1 MSPRPD
7 SAEPLRCHPSASV
20 SEIEAVAEDLIVLV
34 EEFEF
39 AMREGVVPREFAERL
54 SELRQSAERIIDL

>member
-1 MSPRPD
+1 MSTRPD
-7 SAEPLRCHPSASV
+7 NAEPLRCYPAASV
-20 SEIEAVAEDLIVLV
+20 SEIEAIAEDLIVLV

>member
-1 MSPRPD
+1 
-7 SAEPLRCHPSASV
+7 V